1 MADKSEQSSQTAVA
15 LVGAGGPVLLR
26 GLGEGVQ
33 QTTPG
38 QFSNIGHRMK
48 SILVLVIGKQWDIVT
63 QRLLNESFNRNCP
76 TERRRALLTFLSI
89 YDAPAIRNANSE

>member
-1 MADKSEQSSQTAVA
+1 MAVKSEEPGPTPVTV
-15 LVGAGGPVLLR
+15 VGAGGTVLLR

-33 QTTPG
+33 QTPPG
-38 QFSNIGHRMK
+38 RFSNIGHRMK